1 MSGSTS
7 RKRKRKLRRESIKEE
22 IRCCREMFA
31 DVIAGDDDDDLF
43 PLRDYNTLTGNHRNG
58 HRSSQAS

>member
-7 RKRKRKLRRESIKEE
+7 RRRKRKIRRESIKEE

-31 DVIAGDDDDDLF
+31 DVITGDDGDDWF
-43 PLRDYNTLTGNHRNG
+43 PHRDYNTLTGNYRNG
-58 HRSSQAS
+58 RQSSQAS